1 MKLITQ
7 EFDHTPTVLLVDD
20 QPSVAFIVKKILEGY
35 CELLYASHLSKAHEL
50 LIKTEVDLV
59 LLDIELQ
66 GETGWN
72 FIEQLKAIYE
82 LSDLPPIMFITGHT
96 GSEIEEKALELGA
109 ADFIIK
115 PIVPAI
121 LKMRVMN
128 LLRIKSLD
136 RQAVFYKN
144 QLEDMVKH
152 SAMVISFWSSDWQ
165 CLYFRDSDQE
175 ESAPNTVQLVDIIP
189 ASLASKVMQIGTEE
203 GSHQVQA
210 SSEID
215 DGISGLTMTMR
226 HSNIFGDY
234 IFLSFT
240 RVSETA

>member
-1 MKLITQ
+1 MKLITK

-50 LIKTEVDLV
+50 LLKSEVDLV

-66 GETGWN
+66 GETGWD
-72 FIEQLKAIYE
+72 FIEQLKAVYE
-82 LSDLPPIMFITGHT
+82 LSELPPIMFITSHT
-96 GSEIEEKALELGA
+96 GSDIEEKALELGA
-109 ADFIIK
+109 ADFIVK

-121 LKMRVMN
+121 LKLRVMN
-128 LLRIKSLD
+128 LLRIKVLD
-136 RQAVFYKN
+136 RQTLFYKN
-144 QLEDMVKH
+144 QLEDIVEH
-152 SAMVISFWSSDWQ
+152 SALVISFWSPDWQ
-165 CLYFRDSDQE
+165 CLYFRDGDKE
-175 ESAPNTVQLVDIIP
+175 LSAPNILKLVDIIP
-189 ASLASKVMQIGTEE
+189 ASLASQVMQIGTEE
-203 GSHQVQA
+203 GSYRVQT
-210 SSEID
+210 SSDI